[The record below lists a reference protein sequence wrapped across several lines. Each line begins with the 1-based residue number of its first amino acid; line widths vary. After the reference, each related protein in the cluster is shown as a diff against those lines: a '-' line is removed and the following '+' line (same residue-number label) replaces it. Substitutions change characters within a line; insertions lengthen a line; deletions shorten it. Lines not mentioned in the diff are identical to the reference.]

1 MIMMRQRKM
10 ITRNWEMMMMMMMMK
25 MHKMKRVMTKL
36 LKIRIRMLKRKGMI
50 MRKWKTILW

>member
-1 MIMMRQRKM
+1 MIMMWQRKM
-10 ITRNWEMMMMMMMMK
+10 ITRNWEMMMMM

>member
-1 MIMMRQRKM
+1 MMIMMRQRKM
-10 ITRNWEMMMMMMMMK
+10 ITRNWEMMMMLK
-25 MHKMKRVMTKL
+25 MHKMKRVMMKL

>member
-10 ITRNWEMMMMMMMMK
+10 MITRNWKMMMMK
-25 MHKMKRVMTKL
+25 MYEMNSVMTKL
-36 LKIRIRMLKRKGMI
+36 LKMRMRMLKRKGMI